1 MPAKSI
7 CGSRADAGLLF
18 EATIAGVAIGVPLCV
33 EVPLCVGAPAC
44 VGCGV
49 AVPVNTGDG
58 TSVAVDVAVGDMPE
72 GVLDAVGVV
81 PASSDCEKVLAATA
95 AGVVLVS
102 GAKLICGSRAACIVA

>member
-7 CGSRADAGLLF
+7 CGSRADAGLLV
-18 EATIAGVAIGVPLCV
+18 EATVAGVAIGVTPCK
-33 EVPLCVGAPAC
+33 PC

-49 AVPVNTGDG
+49 TVLVNTGDG
-58 TSVAVDVAVGDMPE
+58 AAVAVAIAVGDMPE
-72 GVLDAVGVV
+72 GALDAVGVV
-81 PASSDCEKVLAATA
+81 PASSDCEEVLAATA